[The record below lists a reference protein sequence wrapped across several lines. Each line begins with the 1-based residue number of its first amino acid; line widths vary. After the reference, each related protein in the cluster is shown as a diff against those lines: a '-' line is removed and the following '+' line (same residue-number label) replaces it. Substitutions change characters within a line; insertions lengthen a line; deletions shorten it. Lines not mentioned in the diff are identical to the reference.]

1 MFALFSVIVH
11 AVTVNLSPS
20 ISHIFPQHDYQR
32 VYMHAVHTAENEI
45 TSGEANQPRRKV
57 RFKADGGFWEVFFGH
72 EWWGDYC
79 ALRCNSYNHFSE
91 PTAACVQ
98 GYGGMLEVDLGDPVC
113 PLPV

>member
-1 MFALFSVIVH
+1 M
-11 AVTVNLSPS
+11 SPGEKL
-20 ISHIFPQHDYQR
+20 DLKLME
-32 VYMHAVHTAENEI
+32 V
-45 TSGEANQPRRKV
+45 SGR
-57 RFKADGGFWEVFFGH
+57 FFGH

-113 PLPV
+113 PLPVQPAKITAKAGLEWQGCPGGRGMV

>member
-45 TSGEANQPRRKV
+45 TSREANQPRRKV
-57 RFKADGGFWEVFFGH
+57 RFKADGGFWEVFSGM
-72 EWWGDYC
+72 
-79 ALRCNSYNHFSE
+79 S
-91 PTAACVQ
+91 
-98 GYGGMLEVDLGDPVC
+98 GGGIIARSDAIHIIISLSRQQRVC
-113 PLPV
+113 RDMEECWR